1 MENNTKRYWKG
12 IEELTNDPAFVKNA
26 HREFPELSQDEESK
40 GGSRRDF
47 LKMMGFSL
55 AAASLAA
62 CEAPVRKA
70 IPYVVKP
77 VDVDPSNPNYYA
89 STYIDGGDYC
99 SLIVKTREGR
109 PIKLAGNP
117 TSSITQGG
125 ISAQIEASI
134 LSLYDKQRL
143 SGPLLMGNPST
154 WEEMD
159 GDIMRRLQ
167 RVSADVGPVTL
178 VSNTVLSPTTQK
190 AINEFLTAHNGRHI
204 TYDPQSA
211 SGILQA
217 YERTFGK
224 VMLPS
229 YDFSNA
235 DVIVSF
241 SADFLGTWIAPIEYT
256 KQYSKTRKLGKDK
269 KTMSRHYQYEANL
282 SLTGSN
288 ADYRIPI
295 KPSQEGLIV
304 AQLYNFLAAKAG
316 REVMRGV
323 QVAESLLPQLEQV
336 ANELWNNRGKSL
348 VVAGTNDVAVQS
360 VINAINELL
369 GNFGSTIDINTPA
382 YYRKGIDAD
391 FDAFVADVE
400 AGRVGGV
407 IFYNCN
413 PVYDHPAGAKLGA
426 ALEKVNLRISTSDR
440 MDETAALCDYV
451 TPDHHF
457 LESWNDAEPKTG
469 MFSLAQPAITPLF
482 DTRQAP
488 ESFLRWAGNNTDYY
502 TYLQENWRNTLFQA
516 QTRILDFQTFWDR
529 CLFDGV
535 LEFPAASMPEGTEGA
550 VGMDTFVAD
559 LASLSNNISQSY
571 QADNQGLELV
581 LYQKV
586 SIGSGRQAN
595 NPWLQETPDPISKA
609 CWDNYLTISQ
619 AMANELGIRMVE
631 STTQKVNLSVNGQ
644 TVSVPVLIQ
653 PGQAKGTVGLAVGY
667 GRTQAGKVGNNVGV
681 NAYPFAGKIGS
692 HYVYFN
698 ASDVQVALAGESY
711 QIAQTQTHETYMGR
725 ETVIQ
730 EATLAAYQENPK
742 AGRYFFEVATSEGKK
757 DPYDISLW
765 KGYKYPNH
773 HWGMVVDLN
782 SCTGCGAC
790 TVACVA
796 ENNVPVVG
804 KKEILMRR
812 EMHWIRIDRYYSSDA
827 PVDDLKGLEKASEN
841 PEVTFQPMMCQQCNN
856 APCETVCP
864 VAATTHSSEGLNQMT
879 YNRCIGTRYCANN
892 CPYKVRR
899 FNWFKYHD
907 NSRFPEN
914 LTMNND
920 LGKMVLNPDVTVR
933 ARGVM
938 EKCTFCVQRIQ
949 AGKLEARR
957 EGRKVKD
964 GEVNTACASAC
975 PADAIT
981 FGDMNDPDSKISQLL
996 EEEMESRAYH
1006 VLHEIRVMP
1015 NVSYLTKIRNKE
1027 KTENDA

>member
-1 MENNTKRYWKG
+1 MENKTKRYWKG
-12 IEELTNDPAFVKNA
+12 IEQLTNDSAFVKNA
-26 HREFPELSQDEESK
+26 YREFPELLQDEESK
-40 GGSRRDF
+40 GSSRRDF

-77 VDVDPSNPNYYA
+77 TDVDPSVPNYYA
-89 STYIDGGDYC
+89 STYVDGGDYC

-117 TSSITQGG
+117 TSSISQGG

-143 SGPLLMGNPST
+143 SSPLLMGNPST
-154 WEEMD
+154 WEEID
-159 GDIMRRLQ
+159 GDIIRRLE
-167 RVSADVGPVTL
+167 RVSSEVGSITL
-178 VSNTVLSPTTQK
+178 VSNTLLSPTTQK
-190 AINEFLTAHNGRHI
+190 AINEFLAAHNARHI
-204 TYDPQSA
+204 VYDSQST

-224 VMLPS
+224 AMLPT
-229 YDFSNA
+229 YDFSQA

-241 SADFLGTWIAPIEYT
+241 SADFLGTWIAPIEFN

-269 KTMSRHYQYEANL
+269 KIMSRHYQYEANL

-288 ADYRIPI
+288 ADYRIPV
-295 KPSQEGLIV
+295 KPSQEGLLV
-304 AQLYNFLAAKAG
+304 AQLYNLLAAKAG
-316 REVMRGV
+316 RESMNTKVVDGV
-323 QVAESLLPQLEQV
+323 PHLEQV
-336 ANELWNNRGKSL
+336 ANDLWASRGKSL

-360 VINAINELL
+360 VVNAINELL
-369 GNFGSTIDINTPA
+369 GNFGNTIDIDTPA
-382 YYRKGIDAD
+382 HYRKGIDAD
-391 FDAFVADVE
+391 FDTFVSDVE

-413 PVYDHPAGAKLGA
+413 PVYDHPAGGRLSA

-440 MDETAALCDYV
+440 LDETAALCDYV
-451 TPDHHF
+451 TPDHHY
-457 LESWNDAEPKTG
+457 LESWNDAEPKAG
-469 MFSLAQPAITPLF
+469 IFSLAQPTITPLF
-482 DTRQAP
+482 DTRQAQ
-488 ESFLRWAGNNTDYY
+488 ESFLKWAGNNTDYY
-502 TYLQENWRNTLFQA
+502 TYLQENWRNTLFRV

-535 LEFPAASMPEGTEGA
+535 LEFSEAPMPEEGGEE
-550 VGMDTFVAD
+550 GMAFVAD
-559 LASLSNNISQSY
+559 LASLSNTINQNY
-571 QADNQGLELV
+571 QPDNPGLELV

-595 NPWLQETPDPISKA
+595 NPWLQEMPDPISKA

-644 TVSVPVLIQ
+644 TVAVPVLIQ
-653 PGQAKGTVGLAVGY
+653 PGQAVGTVGLAVGY
-667 GRTQAGKVGNNVGV
+667 GRTLAGKVGNNVGV
-681 NAYPFAGKIGS
+681 NAYPFAGKVDG

-698 ASDVQVALAGESY
+698 TADIQVTPIGESY
-711 QIAQTQTHETYMGR
+711 EIAQTQTHETYMGR

-730 EATLAAYQENPK
+730 EATLAAYQENPM
-742 AGRYFFEVATSEGKK
+742 AGRFVYELATSEGKAK
-757 DPYDISLW
+757 PEDISLW
-765 KGYKYPNH
+765 HGHRYPNH
-773 HWGMVVDLN
+773 HWGMVIDLN

-790 TVACVA
+790 TIACVA

-804 KKEILMRR
+804 KKEVLMRR
-812 EMHWIRIDRYYSSDA
+812 EMHWLRIDRYYSSDA

-841 PEVTFQPMMCQQCNN
+841 PDVTFQPMLCQQCNT

-864 VAATTHSSEGLNQMT
+864 VLATTHSSEGLNQMT

-907 NSRFPEN
+907 NDRFPEN
-914 LTMNND
+914 LAMNND

-957 EGRKVKD
+957 EGRKVRD
-964 GEVNTACASAC
+964 GEIVTACASAC
-975 PADAIT
+975 PTDAII
-981 FGDMNDPDSKISQLL
+981 FGDMNDPDSRVSQLL
-996 EEEMESRAYH
+996 QEEVQGRAYH
-1006 VLHEIRVMP
+1006 VLQEIRTLP
-1015 NVSYLTKIRNKE
+1015 NISYLTKIRNKE
-1027 KTENDA
+1027 NTENEA